1 MLKRA
6 DVVDAGDVSDHSN
19 KHLDVFY
26 TGKLNILFGIFT
38 LCCVGITASQANGMN
53 LLRESIQASTFHLH
67 QFYLISPL

>member
-26 TGKLNILFGIFT
+26 TGKLNIYLKYLLFV
-38 LCCVGITASQANGMN
+38 LCRYHC
-53 LLRESIQASTFHLH
+53 ESG
-67 QFYLISPL
+67 